1 MFYYSVLLNHSKTN
15 NPNKTSEV
23 MKMSTIEISTKAKEY
38 KELQNF
44 IKQLQDEADTLKA
57 AITAEMEAT
66 GTDTMTTDLFTI
78 RWTEY
83 QSARVDTTA
92 LKKELPDV
100 AARYTKTSIAKR
112 FQVA

>member
-1 MFYYSVLLNHSKTN
+1 MT
-15 NPNKTSEV
+15 
-23 MKMSTIEISTKAKEY
+23 TIEISTKAKEY

-44 IKQLQDEADTLKA
+44 IKQLQEEADAIKT
-57 AITAEMEAT
+57 AITAEMEAEN
-66 GTDTMTTDLFTI
+66 TDTVATDLFTI

-92 LKKELPDV
+92 LKKELPDI
-100 AARYTKTSIAKR
+100 AARYTKTTTVKR